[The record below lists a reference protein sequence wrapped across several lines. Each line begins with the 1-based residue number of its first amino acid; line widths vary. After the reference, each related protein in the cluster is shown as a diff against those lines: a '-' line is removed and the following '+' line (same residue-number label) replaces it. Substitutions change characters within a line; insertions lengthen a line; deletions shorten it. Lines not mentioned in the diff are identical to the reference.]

1 MQQDSGSDGNGNG
14 IAKRNSELT
23 KYLLRRNSN
32 LNSN

>member
-14 IAKRNSELT
+14 IAKRNGELT
-23 KYLLRRNSN
+23 KYLLRRNSD